1 MEKEKISIITIFLA
15 LLTIICTTACS
26 FKGASSGQESK
37 EEESGSFLSVDEN
50 LFWDFA
56 TDILALSK
64 EESEKSYEYLRND
77 IF

>member
-1 MEKEKISIITIFLA
+1 LVGDGNKDITVI
-15 LLTIICTTACS
+15 
-26 FKGASSGQESK
+26 
-37 EEESGSFLSVDEN
+37 LSVDEN